1 MDRLLTG
8 LATEFDTTFVPVSG
22 RVAEVR
28 GWVGRAHVAIVPAF
42 EGSGTRLRII
52 EAMMLGRPLVSTRL
66 GAEGLPISSPKHH
79 LGRRGLGRLRGC
91 TVGGRPQVLRR

>member
-8 LATEFDTTFVPVSG
+8 LATEFHTTFVPHERPGG
-22 RVAEVR
+22 RSP
-28 GWVGRAHVAIVPAF
+28 WLVGRAHVVIVPAF
-42 EGSGTRLRII
+42 EGSATRLRII